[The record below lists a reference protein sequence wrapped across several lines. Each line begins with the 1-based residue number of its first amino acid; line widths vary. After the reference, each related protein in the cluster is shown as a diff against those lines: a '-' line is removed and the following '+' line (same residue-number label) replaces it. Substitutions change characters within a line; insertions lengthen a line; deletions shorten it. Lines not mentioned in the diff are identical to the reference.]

1 MPIKVTLANLSRVF
15 PVRLRKAEH
24 GPKGE
29 AVYRFTMDETAAATA
44 LPADLQGRIIEQADN
59 GTITVNVDPRTQTF
73 WTALAAQ
80 LEIELVPEEPTSKA
94 ITSDT
99 GYDDPYEQD

>member
-1 MPIKVTLANLSRVF
+1 MPIKLTLATLYRVF
-15 PVRLRKAEH
+15 PHPLHTADH
-24 GPKGE
+24 GKNGE
-29 AVYRFTMDETAAATA
+29 AVYKFTMNKTAAATA
-44 LPADLQGRIIEQADN
+44 LPADLQERIIEQADN

-80 LEIELVPEEPTSKA
+80 LEIELVPEETTSKA